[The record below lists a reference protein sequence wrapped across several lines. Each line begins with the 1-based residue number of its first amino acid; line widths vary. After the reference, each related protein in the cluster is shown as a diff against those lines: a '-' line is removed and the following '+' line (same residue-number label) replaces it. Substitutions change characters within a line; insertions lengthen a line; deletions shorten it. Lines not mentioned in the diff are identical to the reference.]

1 MVRLKLVTR
10 TAVST
15 DHLSVVSPDSLS
27 LEDDSP
33 VIIDSALLT
42 PETVEKL
49 GHGKR
54 ILYLTSSDPERLAL
68 AFRSG
73 FSDCIPDLNEE
84 TIKALQ
90 ERIGESRKKSV
101 DELYT
106 PSRQMFLKDDYNVM
120 EATKAPLED
129 TNNKY
134 RMHLHEGLFRIIILK
149 YDRKEAIMELL
160 DNDEY
165 LDRIILVID
174 KELSDFCYDIV
185 YDKMPDGVL
194 ALLNYSNEE
203 IENTDNALQVLLH
216 HARLEFQDEKRLDL
230 TLCMSREYESIKHLH
245 EAKYEALD
253 ARWARIYLGPGKTIA
268 LSSESASAERQEYL
282 SWLTDKICH
291 SFETFNL
298 AETRKNLGLFFQLNL
313 DVQRVRDSRVF
324 IRTLLDRI
332 FDFYMQVMIDKEEAR
347 KLKHEVLYRTHMIN
361 SEAELQ
367 EMLDSMLGHMLTGIL
382 SETAQKY
389 PKPVEKALL
398 YIKED
403 CLNASLET
411 IADKVR
417 VTPAYLSYLFHK
429 ETGQHFSELVKNEKI
444 TQAKRLLRDTK
455 MNISEVASSMQYD
468 RVQNFSKFFKKHT
481 GLTPKE
487 YRKLYS

>member
-1 MVRLKLVTR
+1 MKLVTAA
-10 TAVST
+10 AVS
-15 DHLSVVSPDSLS
+15 SNCCSAISPESLS
-27 LEDDSP
+27 PEDGGP
-33 VIIDSALLT
+33 VIVDSSLLT
-42 PETVEKL
+42 PELAGRL
-49 GHGKR
+49 GAGPR
-54 ILYLTSSDPERLAL
+54 ILYLTSKDPGKLAL

-73 FSDCIPDLNEE
+73 FSDCITDLGEE

-90 ERIGESRKKSV
+90 ERLMESRERSV

-120 EATKAPLED
+120 EATKAPIED
-129 TNNKY
+129 TNSKY
-134 RMHLHEGLFRIIILK
+134 RMHLHEGLFRVIILK

-165 LDRIILVID
+165 LNRLILVID
-174 KELSDFCYDIV
+174 KELSSFCYDIV

-194 ALLNYSNEE
+194 ALLNYSDEE
-203 IENTDNALQVLLH
+203 EVNTDNALHSLLH
-216 HARLEFQDEKRLDL
+216 HARLEFQNERRLDL
-230 TLCMSREYESIKHLH
+230 TLCMSREYGSIRFLH
-245 EAKYEALD
+245 EAKFEALD

-282 SWLTDKICH
+282 SWLADKICH

-298 AETRKNLGLFFQLNL
+298 EETRKNLGLFFDLNL

-332 FDFYMQVMIDKEEAR
+332 FDFYMQVTSDKEEAR
-347 KLKHEVLYRTHMIN
+347 RLKHEVLYRTHMID
-361 SEAELQ
+361 SEAELE
-367 EMLDSMLGHMLTGIL
+367 EMLDTMLGHMLTGIL

-389 PKPVEKALL
+389 PKTVEKALL

-403 CLNASLET
+403 CLNASLEA
-411 IADKVR
+411 IAGKVQ

-429 ETGQHFSELVKNEKI
+429 ETGQHFSELVKNEKV

-487 YRKLYS
+487 YRKLYL

>member
-1 MVRLKLVTR
+1 M
-10 TAVST
+10 
-15 DHLSVVSPDSLS
+15 
-27 LEDDSP
+27 
-33 VIIDSALLT
+33 
-42 PETVEKL
+42 
-49 GHGKR
+49 
-54 ILYLTSSDPERLAL
+54 
-68 AFRSG
+68 
-73 FSDCIPDLNEE
+73 
-84 TIKALQ
+84 
-90 ERIGESRKKSV
+90 
-101 DELYT
+101 
-106 PSRQMFLKDDYNVM
+106 
-120 EATKAPLED
+120 
-129 TNNKY
+129 
-134 RMHLHEGLFRIIILK
+134 
-149 YDRKEAIMELL
+149 
-160 DNDEY
+160 
-165 LDRIILVID
+165 
-174 KELSDFCYDIV
+174 
-185 YDKMPDGVL
+185 
-194 ALLNYSNEE
+194 
-203 IENTDNALQVLLH
+203 
-216 HARLEFQDEKRLDL
+216 
-230 TLCMSREYESIKHLH
+230 
-245 EAKYEALD
+245 
-253 ARWARIYLGPGKTIA
+253 
-268 LSSESASAERQEYL
+268 
-282 SWLTDKICH
+282 
-291 SFETFNL
+291 
-298 AETRKNLGLFFQLNL
+298 
-313 DVQRVRDSRVF
+313 F